1 MISLLDA
8 NVLIDA
14 DRDYYPIERVPEFWE
29 WLAAMGE
36 QGLVKVPQEVYE
48 AVTGGNDALAQWI
61 KEHRDALLLDEAVD
75 MDLVRQVTY
84 EGYASNLTD
93 IEIEQLNEDPFLVA
107 YALAAPGQRRVIS
120 NENSRPSARRANRKV
135 PDVCD
140 DFEVV
145 CWHAFRFFRELDF
158 RTDWRNR
165 L

>member
-1 MISLLDA
+1 MINILDA

-36 QGLVKVPQEVYE
+36 QRLVKVPQEVYD
-48 AVTGGNDALAQWI
+48 AVTGDNDALAQWL

-75 MDLVRQVTY
+75 VDLVRQVIG
-84 EGYASNLTD
+84 EGYALDLTD
-93 IEIEQLNEDPFLVA
+93 IEIEKLNQDPFLVA
-107 YALAAPGQRRVIS
+107 YALAVPGQRRVVS
-120 NENSRPSARRANRKV
+120 NENSKPSTRRANRKV

-140 DFEVV
+140 YFGVA

-158 RTDWRNR
+158 RTDWRSR
-165 L
+165 V

>member
-1 MISLLDA
+1 MINILDA

-14 DRDYYPIERVPEFWE
+14 NRDYYPIARVPEFWE
-29 WLAAMGE
+29 WMAAMGE
-36 QGLVKVPQEVYE
+36 QGRAKVPQEVYE
-48 AVTGGNDALAQWI
+48 AVTGGSDALAQWL

-75 MDLVRQVTY
+75 VNLVRQVIG
-84 EGYASNLTD
+84 EGYALDLTD

-140 DFEVV
+140 YFGVA

-158 RTDWRNR
+158 RTDWRSR
-165 L
+165 I